1 MDELAEQHSEK
12 VTFIVVNTKS
22 IDDAKSYK
30 SQKNLQS
37 AKLNHAA
44 AGREAFGPYGL
55 KYIPHM
61 CLIGKDGIVVKNFDN
76 VDLSADVP
84 KLL

>member
-1 MDELAEQHSEK
+1 MDKLAEQHAER

-37 AKLNHAA
+37 AKLNHATT
-44 AGREAFGPYGL
+44 GREAFGPYGL